1 MTAANL
7 LPRRHFQSTLNFPP
21 SSSLWQSSSK
31 PTKPKDG
38 KSSRRE
44 YRHSFDNRT
53 RLPARLDRHIAHP
66 HRRREA
72 PGRAACGNCPTVEV
86 PAAKITIVETS
97 AGQRSRCDGHKK
109 GDCIGPLYVS
119 AASQFVIRAP
129 PGTRAVHSICRSPFF
144 REVQEPE
151 PRCVH
156 LPSETEIDRGKSP
169 CRLRTTIDSEPM
181 NASSL

>member
-38 KSSRRE
+38 KSSRPE

-109 GDCIGPLYVS
+109 GRLHR
-119 AASQFVIRAP
+119 AAICFCGVPIRYPGTAGHQSRAFDLQVAIFSGS
-129 PGTRAVHSICRSPFF
+129 PGTRTTVCSFA
-144 REVQEPE
+144 
-151 PRCVH
+151 
-156 LPSETEIDRGKSP
+156 
-169 CRLRTTIDSEPM
+169 LRD
-181 NASSL
+181 